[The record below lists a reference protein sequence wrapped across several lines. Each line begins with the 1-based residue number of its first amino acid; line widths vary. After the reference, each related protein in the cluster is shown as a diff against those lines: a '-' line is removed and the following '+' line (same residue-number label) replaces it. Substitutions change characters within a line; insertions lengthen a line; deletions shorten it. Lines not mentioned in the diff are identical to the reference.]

1 MRKGVSMKRDVLVT
15 SLVKQK
21 PVQTPVVDRSADGL
35 ARLEHL
41 ESQMAKLSE
50 LVREHAEDVDRLVR
64 IVAEDRDVIR
74 RQLLR
79 KHQEQVR
86 VRKHLPDSNS
96 KEGLDFYHGAE
107 KFRELRSRIVQTLN
121 VPIEAPWRQS
131 NYPLACERS
140 DRFKRSLVCTS
151 SALH

>member
-1 MRKGVSMKRDVLVT
+1 MKRDVLVT

-21 PVQTPVVDRSADGL
+21 PVQKLVQKSAVDGSKESIR
-35 ARLEHL
+35 RVEHL

-86 VRKHLPDSNS
+86 VRKHLRDSNS
-96 KEGLDFYHGAE
+96 KVGHDF
-107 KFRELRSRIVQTLN
+107 
-121 VPIEAPWRQS
+121 
-131 NYPLACERS
+131 
-140 DRFKRSLVCTS
+140 
-151 SALH
+151 

>member
-1 MRKGVSMKRDVLVT
+1 MKRDVLVT

-21 PVQTPVVDRSADGL
+21 TAQKSGQKPVEDRSAD
-35 ARLEHL
+35 AIRRVEHL

-79 KHQEQVR
+79 KHQAQVR
-86 VRKHLPDSNS
+86 VRKHLRDSNS
-96 KEGLDFYHGAE
+96 KVGLDY
-107 KFRELRSRIVQTLN
+107 
-121 VPIEAPWRQS
+121 
-131 NYPLACERS
+131 
-140 DRFKRSLVCTS
+140 
-151 SALH
+151 